1 RVPSQCAAMFAMMRC
16 CRERSAVF
24 ITIQRFRGY
33 RRSSGSEG
41 LTPTPAPWRGGDADA
56 DGDDACDAREIVRD
70 SGLLDRPRTCS
81 AISAAV
87 SSLVAGN
94 TITNSSPP

>member
-1 RVPSQCAAMFAMMRC
+1 MQQRREVRDLVDAAA
-16 CRERSAVF
+16 
-24 ITIQRFRGY
+24 
-33 RRSSGSEG
+33 
-41 LTPTPAPWRGGDADA
+41 GDADA